1 MSFSNYAALGFV
13 THCFVFL
20 MILQSPYV
28 KSKFGY
34 KKAIP
39 ITQTLAVL
47 ALIILGVFESYS
59 SKPYVFYFAI
69 FFFVIRQPLMNIA
82 QPMTTDIIMKYVG
95 EKNHEIVSALF
106 ALIWNGSLQI

>member
-1 MSFSNYAALGFV
+1 MNIYFEQTFDMSFGNYAALGFV

-47 ALIILGVFESYS
+47 CFNYIGRF
-59 SKPYVFYFAI
+59 
-69 FFFVIRQPLMNIA
+69 
-82 QPMTTDIIMKYVG
+82 
-95 EKNHEIVSALF
+95 
-106 ALIWNGSLQI
+106 